1 MALTTKIEPSTIE
14 PSAQEKSGSK
24 EPTTQSRGG
33 EEVKAFAPGNILK
46 IMVELGQEVKEGDTL
61 LIMEAMKM
69 ESPVSAPCD
78 GKIGN
83 IAVSAGATVQTGE
96 LLLTIE

>member
-1 MALTTKIEPSTIE
+1 MALTKLEPSTKIE

-24 EPTTQSRGG
+24 EPTTQSSGG
-33 EEVKAFAPGNILK
+33 EEIKAFAPGNILK
-46 IMVELGQEVKEGDTL
+46 IMVETGQEVKKGDTL

-78 GKIGN
+78 GKIGS

-96 LLLTIE
+96 LLLVIE